1 METHSTIILTSL
13 LSLVDKLKSLSSLFP
28 PEASTELIIAS
39 VQSLREK
46 LGMRLIPEEIQK
58 SFAASLDRLL
68 KEREEIDR
76 KVKDEIQSTYF
87 ELDVEKEMMLKV
99 PSVKK
104 NAHPGENIFNE
115 GENGTEAYIVTKG
128 EVEIFRKLGNRKII
142 LATLGP
148 RAIVGDM
155 SLIDNQPRMGSA
167 KALKRTELVIISQES
182 LTVCLERLGQN
193 DQVLRQIMGVLVK
206 RARGQARSAE

>member
-1 METHSTIILTSL
+1 MAEKNLTVSKNILLDRVCRGLKSINPLTKGGFKENKAAFSTLVHYITGLAGLEGGKDMAEAAVLRATTLMGEEDEDLSIDQTIKNLMNFFPNRTIKLGFLLDLCQTKLMETHSTIILTSL

-76 KVKDEIQSTYF
+76 KAKDEIQSTYF
-87 ELDVEKEMMLKV
+87 ELDVEKK
-99 PSVKK
+99 
-104 NAHPGENIFNE
+104 
-115 GENGTEAYIVTKG
+115 
-128 EVEIFRKLGNRKII
+128 
-142 LATLGP
+142 
-148 RAIVGDM
+148 
-155 SLIDNQPRMGSA
+155 
-167 KALKRTELVIISQES
+167 
-182 LTVCLERLGQN
+182 
-193 DQVLRQIMGVLVK
+193 
-206 RARGQARSAE
+206 

>member
-1 METHSTIILTSL
+1 
-13 LSLVDKLKSLSSLFP
+13 
-28 PEASTELIIAS
+28 
-39 VQSLREK
+39 
-46 LGMRLIPEEIQK
+46 MRLIPKEIQK

-76 KVKDEIQSTYF
+76 KAKDEIQSTYF

-148 RAIVGDM
+148 GAIVGEM
-155 SLIDNQPRMGSA
+155 SLVDN
-167 KALKRTELVIISQES
+167 
-182 LTVCLERLGQN
+182 
-193 DQVLRQIMGVLVK
+193 
-206 RARGQARSAE
+206 